1 MKKKNISRLKENIS
15 EEKVLNELMSKY
27 TDETD

>member
-1 MKKKNISRLKENIS
+1 MKKKNISRFKENIS